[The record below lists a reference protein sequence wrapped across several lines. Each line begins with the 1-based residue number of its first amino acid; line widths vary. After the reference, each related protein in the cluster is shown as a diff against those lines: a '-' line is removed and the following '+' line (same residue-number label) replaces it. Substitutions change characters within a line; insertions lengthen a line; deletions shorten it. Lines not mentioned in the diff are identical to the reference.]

1 MSTLEPAPAA
11 AVLPQRALR
20 VVALALLS
28 VVVTPIL
35 VIFAIGIDSRV
46 IGKVLGLF
54 DDRNPSEQVALYS
67 LVPLLLLIAAG
78 IFFGLW
84 KLLARS
90 WTRIAA
96 GFAAFALLFVYL
108 AHDESTFRHPMTME
122 NISPV
127 FPGEDASYNL
137 LMRYGKQ
144 HPLGQG
150 FQAPTFK
157 NPYPKL
163 VLSPA
168 SEWRGTITSRREE
181 LEAHW
186 TQLATERAWWNELSQ
201 FDKIGDLMPGRRD
214 GEIPSFAIFRT
225 MSQHS
230 VAIASLQALDGH
242 GDQAID
248 TLLPTLE
255 VGRKL
260 SPYSRSLVRVMIAVV
275 IEKMAIQTAN
285 FILDT
290 TPVSPEARARLAAAL
305 KGGDPEAGARHLMYT
320 EYAVHFGWMPQ
331 TRVGDIVSIW
341 LSDGSNRHLW
351 VSYFNCFSSLF
362 YLPHATLNRMGDLYE
377 DWGELAAQRKVGQM
391 AARWEVFQN
400 EMSGPGLKNPMGRY
414 MALMAIPAYE
424 KVAQNYWSK
433 EDMRAALLERLA
445 KP

>member
-1 MSTLEPAPAA
+1 
-11 AVLPQRALR
+11 
-20 VVALALLS
+20 
-28 VVVTPIL
+28 
-35 VIFAIGIDSRV
+35 
-46 IGKVLGLF
+46 
-54 DDRNPSEQVALYS
+54 
-67 LVPLLLLIAAG
+67 
-78 IFFGLW
+78 
-84 KLLARS
+84 
-90 WTRIAA
+90 
-96 GFAAFALLFVYL
+96 
-108 AHDESTFRHPMTME
+108 ME
-122 NISPV
+122 DISPV
-127 FPGEDASYNL
+127 FQGEDASYNL

-144 HPLGQG
+144 HPLGQS
-150 FQAPTFK
+150 FQAPPFK
-157 NPYPKL
+157 NPYPRF
-163 VLSPA
+163 VISPA
-168 SEWRGTITSRREE
+168 NEWRGTIKSHREE

-201 FDKIGDLMPGRRD
+201 FDKIGDLMPARWD

-225 MSQHS
+225 LSQHS
-230 VAIASLQALDGH
+230 VAIASLQALDGQ

-260 SPYSRSLVRVMIAVV
+260 SPYSRTLVRVMIAVV

-320 EYAVHFGWMPQ
+320 DYAVLFGWLPQ
-331 TRVGDIVSIW
+331 TRVGDIFSIW
-341 LSDGSNRHLW
+341 LSGGSYQHLW
-351 VSYFNCFSSLF
+351 VSYLNCFSPLF
-362 YLPHATLNRMGDLYE
+362 YLPHATLNSMGDLYK
-377 DWGELAAQRKVGQM
+377 DWGDLIAERKVDQM

-400 EMSGPGLKNPMGRY
+400 EMSGPNLRNPLGRY
-414 MALMAIPAYE
+414 LTLMTIPAYE

>member
-1 MSTLEPAPAA
+1 MSSPEPAPAA
-11 AVLPQRALR
+11 PVLPQRALR
-20 VVALALLS
+20 VVLLGLLS

-35 VIFAIGIDSRV
+35 VIIAIGIDSRV
-46 IGKVLGLF
+46 IEKVLGLF
-54 DDRNPSEQVALYS
+54 NDRNPAEQVALYS
-67 LVPLLLLIAAG
+67 LVPLLLLIAAC
-78 IFFGLW
+78 IFFGFW

-90 WTRIAA
+90 WTLIAA
-96 GFAAFALLFVYL
+96 GFAAFTVLFAYL
-108 AHDESTFRHPMTME
+108 AHDEPTYRHPMTME
-122 NISPV
+122 DISPV

-144 HPLGQG
+144 HPLGQS
-150 FQAPTFK
+150 FQAPSFK
-157 NPYPKL
+157 DPYPKL
-163 VLSPA
+163 ALSPVN
-168 SEWRGTITSRREE
+168 EWRATIISHRGE

-186 TQLATERAWWNELSQ
+186 TQLAAERAWWNELSR
-201 FDKIGDLMPGRRD
+201 FDKIGDLMPASPD
-214 GEIPSFAIFRT
+214 GEIPAFVIFRT

-230 VAIASLQALDGH
+230 VAMASLEALDGH

-260 SPYSRSLVRVMIAVV
+260 APYSRTLVRVMIAVV

-320 EYAVHFGWMPQ
+320 EYVLQLGWMPRN
-331 TRVGDIVSIW
+331 RVGDIASIW
-341 LSDGSNRHLW
+341 LSSGSRQHFW
-351 VSYFNCFSSLF
+351 VSYFNCFGPLF
-362 YLPHATLNRMGDLYE
+362 FLPHATLNRMGDLYQ
-377 DWGELAAQRKVGQM
+377 DWADLVAQRKVDQM
-391 AARWEVFQN
+391 KERWDEFQK

-414 MALMAIPAYE
+414 LALMGIPAYE

-433 EDMRAALLERLA
+433 EDMRAALLERLD